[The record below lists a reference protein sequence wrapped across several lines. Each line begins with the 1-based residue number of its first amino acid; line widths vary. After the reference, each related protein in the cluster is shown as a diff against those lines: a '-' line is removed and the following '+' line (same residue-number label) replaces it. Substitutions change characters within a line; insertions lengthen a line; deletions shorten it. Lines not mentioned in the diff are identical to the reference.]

1 MKPLPAADIA
11 LPDAGK
17 YWWERTDLGFS
28 NGELCFA
35 GHSVDA
41 LARWS
46 DRPVFLYSG
55 ERALANVARLQAA
68 LDSAGV
74 SGSVLLAIKANRFPP
89 LLTTLARSGRCG
101 VDVCSP
107 KEIKAAL
114 SAGFSA
120 ETISF
125 TATSLSD
132 DDIASLARHPTI
144 AINLDSLSALR
155 RFGERA
161 PGRTIGL
168 RINPEVGVG
177 GSAKLTYSG
186 RKPTKFGIYPEQW
199 SEALAIVRDCRLRVS
214 TLHVHAGC
222 GYLTEQLANW
232 RAAIDRA
239 LLLRPSLPEIS
250 TFNVGGGLGVP
261 HTATW
266 GSLDLRLWAEA
277 LQQSFAKTGLSVL
290 VEPGDFIVKDAGL
303 LVLKVN
309 GVEDKGGTRFASVNG
324 GFNLAPEPV
333 FYDLPC
339 EPVPCRLRAGRD
351 QRVTLAGNI
360 NEALDLWYEDIMLPP
375 LMEGDGIAFL
385 NAGGYA
391 SAMSSN
397 HCLRGDFEEI
407 LVPQP

>member
-1 MKPLPAADIA
+1 MKPLPAAPFA
-11 LPDAGK
+11 PHGGK
-17 YWWERTDLGFS
+17 HWWERTDLGFS

-35 GHSVDA
+35 GHSVAA
-41 LARWS
+41 LACWS

-55 ERALANVARLQAA
+55 ERALANLARLQAA
-68 LDSAGV
+68 LDSASV
-74 SGSVLLAIKANRFPP
+74 SSALLLAIKANRFPP

-101 VDVCSP
+101 ADVCSP
-107 KEIKAAL
+107 NEIKAAL
-114 SAGFSA
+114 SAGFPA

-132 DDIASLARHPTI
+132 DDLARVARHPGI
-144 AINLDSLSALR
+144 AVNLDSLSALQ

-168 RINPEVGVG
+168 RINPEIGVG

-186 RKPTKFGIYPEQW
+186 QKPTKFGIYSEQW
-199 SEALAIVRDCRLRVS
+199 PEALAIVRQYQLRVS

-222 GYLTEQLANW
+222 GYLTEQLTSW

-239 LLLRPSLPEIS
+239 LSLRPYLPDLAC
-250 TFNVGGGLGVP
+250 FNVGGGLGVP

-266 GSLDLRLWAEA
+266 GALDLRLWAQA
-277 LQQSFAKTGLSVL
+277 LHRTFAKTGLSVL

-309 GVEDKGGTRFASVNG
+309 GVEDKGGTRFVSVNG

-333 FYDLPC
+333 FYNLPC
-339 EPVPCRLRAGRD
+339 EPVPCRLRAGPER
-351 QRVTLAGNI
+351 RVTLAGNI

-375 LMEGDGIAFL
+375 LAEGDSIAFL

-391 SAMSSN
+391 SSMSSN

-407 LVPQP
+407 LVPQS